1 MVEAV
6 KGIQVNEYIHIITIN
21 NSIFPYSQKNSTYFS
36 NEKNNK
42 GREREREKD
51 DKLNNRTAITTKYY
65 ITGAIRAK

>member
-6 KGIQVNEYIHIITIN
+6 KGIHVNEYINIITIN

-42 GREREREKD
+42 ERERKEREKER
-51 DKLNNRTAITTKYY
+51 KMIN
-65 ITGAIRAK
+65 